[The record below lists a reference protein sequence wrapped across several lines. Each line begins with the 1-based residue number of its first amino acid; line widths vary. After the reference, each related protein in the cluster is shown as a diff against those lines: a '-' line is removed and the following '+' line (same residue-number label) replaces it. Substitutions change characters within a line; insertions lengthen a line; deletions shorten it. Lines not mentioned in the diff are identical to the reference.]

1 MSEMKNIPDGIDS
14 ILDLA
19 EEKINKFEH
28 IAVVIIQNQTKKK
41 WECYPITLSRF
52 YCLEASHKFYLTHGE
67 GINQS
72 MAMGIT
78 LNAPITQV
86 KEENIEVALLI

>member
-52 YCLEASHKFYLTHGE
+52 YCLE
-67 GINQS
+67 
-72 MAMGIT
+72 
-78 LNAPITQV
+78 
-86 KEENIEVALLI
+86 EVISSTSLMERALIRAWQWGSP